1 MAFTVA
7 AIVISVAAAATSAY
21 ASYQAGVQQK
31 NAADFNA
38 RMAEYNA
45 EQARQA
51 AQAKAEIYQRET
63 ERRMGTIRQQFAA
76 SGVELGPGTPLT
88 VMMDSASSA
97 AKDIVR
103 IKAGGEASAW
113 SFLSE
118 AELQRSMGVSAMTQ
132 GQIGAGASLL
142 GGAARGLSIYS
153 AANKRK
159 AAGYPD
165 FQE

>member
-1 MAFTVA
+1 MAFTLA
-7 AIVISVAAAATSAY
+7 AAVITMAAAATSAY
-21 ASYQAGVQQK
+21 ASYQAGVQQR

-51 AQAKAEIYQRET
+51 AQAKAEIYQKEVD
-63 ERRMGTIRQQFAA
+63 RRMGAIRQQFAA

-88 VMMDSASSA
+88 VMMDSAQAA

-103 IKAGGEASAW
+103 IKAGGEATAW

-118 AELQRSMGVSAMTQ
+118 ASLQRSVGESAMAQ

-142 GGAARGLSIYS
+142 GGASRAMSIYS
-153 AANKRK
+153 ASTKR
-159 AAGYPD
+159 PVVSPMN
-165 FQE
+165 E